1 MKPKYSLK
9 EVLFMGVV
17 LLLPVIYL
25 AFLYPSMPDTVPIHF
40 DAEGKANGF
49 STKKTLW
56 FISLLLTLLAAGLYL
71 LVRNISSIDPKKAAS
86 TSPQTYQKIS
96 IGVASLLSAI
106 NIMIIY
112 SAFYRGHNV
121 ARLFFPILGL
131 FFVYLGNLMYSVKPN
146 YFVGI
151 RSPWTLEN
159 EDNWRATHRFGS
171 KLFFAGGIFI
181 MVGTL
186 LAPVKVA
193 MWILEGCIAVM
204 TLAPLIYSFLYFKKH
219 KV

>member
-9 EVLFMGVV
+9 EVLFIVLV
-17 LLLPVIYL
+17 LLLPVAYL

-40 DAEGKANGF
+40 NAEGKANGF
-49 STKKTLW
+49 STKKNLW
-56 FISLLLTLLAAGLYL
+56 AIILLLTLLATGLYL
-71 LVRNISSIDPKKAAS
+71 LVRSIPSIDPKKSAG
-86 TSPQTYQKIS
+86 TSPQTYQKVA

-106 NIMIIY
+106 NIIIVY

-121 ARLFFPILGL
+121 VHVLFPILGL

-146 YFVGI
+146 YFIGI

-171 KLFFAGGIFI
+171 KLFFAGGLFI

-186 LAPVKVA
+186 LAPVKA
-193 MWILEGCIAVM
+193 SIWILEGCIAVM
-204 TLAPLIYSFLYFKKH
+204 TLAPLIYSFVYFKKH
-219 KV
+219 